1 VLGLAGFAALVVLI
15 GCVVAVTA
23 ADRRFAILGVT
34 LALVAAPL
42 VGVGV
47 RDLLSLA
54 FREVAVLT
62 GSYLLWVAS
71 RHVTE
76 WRDGPLPVFGGVFVV
91 LGFIGA
97 VLLAPALGPDRG
109 STPGLA
115 GAVAA
120 AIAALALGAGQ
131 RHVLAG
137 GLSAILLT
145 LAAALGFRGLT
156 GTTGGLDNVVIGA
169 TLLAVTTAAAFLG
182 SAEPRTSGAEP
193 RTSGA
198 EPRTSGASQT
208 EAADQPA
215 S

>member
-1 VLGLAGFAALVVLI
+1 VLGLAGFAALVVLV

-23 ADRRFAILGVT
+23 ADRRFAILGVSA
-34 LALVAAPL
+34 ALVAAPL
-42 VGVGV
+42 VGVQV

-62 GSYLLWVAS
+62 GFYLLWVAS

-91 LGFIGA
+91 LAFVAA

-120 AIAALALGAGQ
+120 TIAAVALGSGQ

-145 LAAALGFRGLT
+145 LAAALAYRGLT
-156 GTTGGLDNVVIGA
+156 GSTGGLDNVVIGA

-182 SAEPRTSGAEP
+182 SAEPRTSAPP
-193 RTSGA
+193 RTDA
-198 EPRTSGASQT
+198 PE
-208 EAADQPA
+208 QPA